1 MEQPNTI
8 RYITLLLTFC
18 AGFCDTAT
26 FVAADEL
33 FSAHVTGNFIVFA
46 YDLVHYEKSQAW
58 IKLLSFPVFIVSV
71 SIGGRII
78 ARTANRYTVLAIE
91 GLLMLS
97 CGLTIL
103 AMEYFAP
110 IPSGTLFTIALALV
124 FAMGL
129 QNAFSR
135 LYTKETYGPTT
146 IMTGNVTQLA
156 LDLEMGLRTQF
167 DDSVGTALKKQ
178 AFTLG
183 GFLGGCLCGG
193 LLAKQMGLGSVAAP
207 GVLLL
212 LMCVALFPLGR
223 KD

>member
-1 MEQPNTI
+1 MEQSNTI
-8 RYITLLLTFC
+8 RYITVLLTFC

-46 YDLVHYEKSQAW
+46 YDVVHRAESSAW
-58 IKLLSFPVFIVSV
+58 IKLLSFPVFILAVV
-71 SIGGRII
+71 TGGRII
-78 ARTANRYTVLAIE
+78 AHAANRYTVLIVE
-91 GLLMLS
+91 GVLMLA
-97 CGLTIL
+97 CGLAVL
-103 AMEYFAP
+103 ALEQAAAMHPAA
-110 IPSGTLFTIALALV
+110 LFSIAMVLV

-135 LYTKETYGPTT
+135 LFTKETYGPTT

-156 LDLEMGLRTQF
+156 LDLETGLRTKF
-167 DDSVGTALKKQ
+167 DTGVIAAVKKQ
-178 AFTLG
+178 SFTLG

-193 LLAKQMGLGSVAAP
+193 LLAQRVGLGAVAAP

-212 LMCVALFPLGR
+212 LMCVAFFPLGR
-223 KD
+223 KE